1 MNASVFVDGKKLPL
15 NPFMKSLTANVIH
28 AVAQS
33 LKAAKGKRV
42 EFTLQ
47 NDDLKLDV
55 DGQNVP
61 LDLGNAKR
69 IVGNILSGLV
79 KSLHGAESG
88 EKFQF
93 VVEEKE

>member
-1 MNASVFVDGKKLPL
+1 MSVSVFVDEKKLPL
-15 NPFMKSLTANVIH
+15 NPFMKSLITNVIQG
-28 AVAQS
+28 VAKS
-33 LKAAKGKRV
+33 LKATSGKRI

-47 NDDLKLDV
+47 GDDLKLDV

-88 EKFQF
+88 KKFQF
-93 VVEEKE
+93 IVEE

>member
-1 MNASVFVDGKKLPL
+1 MSVSVFVDEKKLPL
-15 NPFMKSLTANVIH
+15 NPFMKSLIANVIQG
-28 AVAQS
+28 VAKS
-33 LKAAKGKRV
+33 LKAASGKRI

-47 NDDLKLDV
+47 NDDLKLAV

-93 VVEEKE
+93 VVEE

>member
-1 MNASVFVDGKKLPL
+1 MNASVFVDDKKLPL
-15 NPFMKSLTANVIH
+15 NPFMKSLIANVVQ
-28 AVAQS
+28 ALAKS
-33 LKAAKGKRV
+33 LKASEGKRI

-55 DGQNVP
+55 DERSVP

-88 EKFQF
+88 ERFQF
-93 VVEEKE
+93 VVEE

>member
-1 MNASVFVDGKKLPL
+1 MSVSVFVDEKKLPL
-15 NPFMKSLTANVIH
+15 NPFMKSLITNVIQ
-28 AVAQS
+28 AIAKS
-33 LKAAKGKRV
+33 LKAADGKRI

-55 DGQNVP
+55 DGLNVP

-93 VVEEKE
+93 IVEE

>member
-1 MNASVFVDGKKLPL
+1 MNALVFVDGKKLSL
-15 NPFMKSLTANVIH
+15 NPFMTSLTANVIQ
-28 AVAQS
+28 AVAKS
-33 LKAAKGKRV
+33 LKASNGKRI

-47 NDDLKLDV
+47 NEDLKLDV

-88 EKFQF
+88 QRFQF
-93 VVEEKE
+93 VVEE

>member
-1 MNASVFVDGKKLPL
+1 
-15 NPFMKSLTANVIH
+15 MKSLTANVIH

-33 LKAAKGKRV
+33 LKTANGKRV

-69 IVGNILSGLV
+69 IVGNILRGLV

-93 VVEEKE
+93 VVEE

>member
-15 NPFMKSLTANVIH
+15 NPFMKSLLTNIIQAI
-28 AVAQS
+28 AKS
-33 LKAAKGKRV
+33 LKAASGKRI

-93 VVEEKE
+93 VVEE

>member
-15 NPFMKSLTANVIH
+15 NPFMKSLIANVIQ
-28 AVAQS
+28 AVAKS
-33 LKAAKGKRV
+33 LKASTGKRI

-55 DGQNVP
+55 DGLHVP

-93 VVEEKE
+93 IVEE

>member
-1 MNASVFVDGKKLPL
+1 MNASVFVDGKKLSL
-15 NPFMKSLTANVIH
+15 NPFMTTLIANVIQ
-28 AVAQS
+28 AITKSV
-33 LKAAKGKRV
+33 KASNGKRI

-55 DGQNVP
+55 DDQNVP

-69 IVGNILSGLV
+69 IIGNILLGLV

-88 EKFQF
+88 QRFQF
-93 VVEEKE
+93 VVEE

>member
-1 MNASVFVDGKKLPL
+1 MSVSVFVDEKKLPL
-15 NPFMKSLTANVIH
+15 NPFMKSLIVNVIQG
-28 AVAQS
+28 VAKS
-33 LKAAKGKRV
+33 LKAASGKRI

-47 NDDLKLDV
+47 KDDLKLDV

-93 VVEEKE
+93 IVEE

>member
-1 MNASVFVDGKKLPL
+1 MNASVFVDGKKVPL
-15 NPFMKSLTANVIH
+15 NPFMTSLTANVIQ
-28 AVAQS
+28 AVAKS
-33 LKAAKGKRV
+33 LKASNGKRI

-47 NDDLKLDV
+47 NEDLKLDV

-88 EKFQF
+88 QRFQF
-93 VVEEKE
+93 VVEE

>member
-1 MNASVFVDGKKLPL
+1 MNASVFVDEKKLPL
-15 NPFMKSLTANVIH
+15 NPFMKSLITNVIQGI
-28 AVAQS
+28 AKS
-33 LKAAKGKRV
+33 LKASTGKRI

-55 DGQNVP
+55 DGQDVP

-79 KSLHGAESG
+79 KNLYGAESG

-93 VVEEKE
+93 VVEE

>member
-1 MNASVFVDGKKLPL
+1 MNASVIVDGKKLSL
-15 NPFMKSLTANVIH
+15 NPFMTTLTANVIQ
-28 AVAQS
+28 AVAKS
-33 LKAAKGKRV
+33 LKASNGRRI

-55 DGQNVP
+55 DDQNVP

-69 IVGNILSGLV
+69 IVGNILLGLV

-88 EKFQF
+88 QRFQF
-93 VVEEKE
+93 VVEE

>member
-1 MNASVFVDGKKLPL
+1 MTASVTVDGKKLSL
-15 NPFMKSLTANVIH
+15 NPFMASLTANVIQ
-28 AVAQS
+28 AIAKS
-33 LKAAKGKRV
+33 LKASDGKRI

-69 IVGNILSGLV
+69 IVGNILLGLV

-88 EKFQF
+88 QRFQF
-93 VVEEKE
+93 VVEE

>member
-1 MNASVFVDGKKLPL
+1 MNASVIVDGKKLSL
-15 NPFMKSLTANVIH
+15 NPFMTTLTANVIQ
-28 AVAQS
+28 AVAKS
-33 LKAAKGKRV
+33 LKASNGKRI

-55 DGQNVP
+55 DDQNVP

-69 IVGNILSGLV
+69 IVGNILLGLV

-88 EKFQF
+88 QRFQF
-93 VVEEKE
+93 VVEE

>member
-1 MNASVFVDGKKLPL
+1 MNASVIVDGKKLSL
-15 NPFMKSLTANVIH
+15 NPFMTTLTANVIH
-28 AVAQS
+28 AVAKS
-33 LKAAKGKRV
+33 LKASNGKRI

-55 DGQNVP
+55 DDQNVP

-69 IVGNILSGLV
+69 IVGNILLGLV

-88 EKFQF
+88 QRFQF
-93 VVEEKE
+93 VVEE

>member
-1 MNASVFVDGKKLPL
+1 MNTSVFVDDRKLPL
-15 NPFMKSLTANVIH
+15 NPFMKSLTANVIQGI
-28 AVAQS
+28 AKS
-33 LKAAKGKRV
+33 LKAANGKRV

-55 DGQNVP
+55 DGQTVP

-93 VVEEKE
+93 VIEE